1 MPSKDSGDFFVSLRS
16 RQAFLYLRPAK
27 LSHLADFSAEI
38 GSPMPKNNPTLTM
51 FPQKGFISAL

>member
-1 MPSKDSGDFFVSLRS
+1 VISS
-16 RQAFLYLRPAK
+16 RVCGRGKLSFTLRPAK